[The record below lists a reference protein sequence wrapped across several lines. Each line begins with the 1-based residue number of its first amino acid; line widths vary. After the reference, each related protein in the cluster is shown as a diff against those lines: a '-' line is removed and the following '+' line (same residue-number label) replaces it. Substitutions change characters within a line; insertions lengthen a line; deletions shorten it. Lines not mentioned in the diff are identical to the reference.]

1 MINRPEAYPKIN
13 FSTFLSSRLNYDY
26 TYLANLFSEAEGK
39 RGPQGIQGL
48 QGGGV
53 TIKGSVA
60 SKSNLPNPNNV
71 VLTKGDM
78 YITSD
83 NGHGH
88 VWDGSTFVDVGQ
100 IQGPKGEQG
109 VQGIQ
114 GIQGMKGDVGPQGS
128 KGDPGPQG
136 LPGQQGM
143 KGDTGVGDNWGTQ
156 KVVTDLSLTGDGT
169 SVNSLKIAS
178 QNATIGQVL
187 KWNGTS
193 WKPSIDENGTTSDA
207 AGDVVGPYK
216 NLTVQ
221 KIQNQFIST
230 TKPTESQVLTYKS
243 GVWTPSNSSEY
254 THFIGEKFNGG
265 IIFYLFK
272 EKGIEKGLIMSLKN
286 VGSDESIWSTVNN
299 STGITVGSAE
309 MTTWDGE
316 TNTKSIINQQG
327 HTKSAAKQARDSTQV
342 GVFIVFPVI

>member
-1 MINRPEAYPKIN
+1 
-13 FSTFLSSRLNYDY
+13 
-26 TYLANLFSEAEGK
+26 
-39 RGPQGIQGL
+39 
-48 QGGGV
+48 
-53 TIKGSVA
+53 
-60 SKSNLPNPNNV
+60 
-71 VLTKGDM
+71 
-78 YITSD
+78 
-83 NGHGH
+83 
-88 VWDGSTFVDVGQ
+88 
-100 IQGPKGEQG
+100 
-109 VQGIQ
+109 
-114 GIQGMKGDVGPQGS
+114 MKGDN
-128 KGDPGPQG
+128 
-136 LPGQQGM
+136 
-143 KGDTGVGDNWGTQ
+143 GVGDNWGTQ

-342 GVFIVFPVI
+342 GVSGWYLPSVDEFILINNSRYIINKVLDTDMDNNTESLGIGRYWTSTGSVPNSAIAFDFATNTSYAPTKSTPLRVRSIRKF